1 MMTIHHITGKKL
13 KQKTAQDA
21 KRWRLLLQ
29 LMTDS
34 KASITIDGF
43 EFTKEWLA
51 GVEEYFDATIVEQD
65 KKQRAIDAKK
75 RRHKARFILI
85 KKT

>member
-1 MMTIHHITGKKL
+1 MTIHSITGKRTR
-13 KQKTAQDA
+13 QKRSQDA

-29 LMTDS
+29 LVNDE

-43 EFTKEWLA
+43 EFTKEWLS
-51 GVEEYFDATIVEQD
+51 GVEEYFDATIIEQD
-65 KKQRAIDAKK
+65 KKHRATDAKK